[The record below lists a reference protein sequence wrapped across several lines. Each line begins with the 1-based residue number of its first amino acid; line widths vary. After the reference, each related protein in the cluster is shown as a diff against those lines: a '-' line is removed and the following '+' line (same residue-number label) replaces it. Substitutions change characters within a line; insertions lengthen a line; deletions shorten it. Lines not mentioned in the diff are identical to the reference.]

1 MFGGFMQLTKTTSW
15 GFIIGGLWASIGM
28 LAFFF
33 GILGVSD
40 DMEPAEEFKKLQDNQ
55 EMALVFFIISV
66 GVFGYLTKS
75 FVQLS
80 EAVNV
85 IAEWHTYVRI
95 MAIIMVGSLLVSMS
109 TWLIHGPDATL
120 ETQQASDA
128 VGNSVNSLFIIASAF
143 VQLII
148 AWFALKNGLGNQI
161 FKVFVAII
169 GVLSVLDLVN
179 MVVDGAGSESD
190 LAFITWIG
198 WAIAVVGIGVLGLVT
213 KEDA

>member
-1 MFGGFMQLTKTTSW
+1 MQLSKTTSW
-15 GFIIGGLWASIGM
+15 GFIIGALWARIGM

-66 GVFGYLTKS
+66 GVFGYLAKS
-75 FVQLS
+75 FVQLA

-85 IAEWHTYVRI
+85 TAEWHTYVRI

-109 TWLIHGPDATL
+109 TWLILGPDSTV
-120 ETQQASDA
+120 EIQKASDA

-148 AWFALKNGLGNQI
+148 AWFALKNGLGNLI
-161 FKVFVAII
+161 FKVFVGII
-169 GVLSVLDLVN
+169 GVLSVVDLVN
-179 MVVDGAGSESD
+179 IIVSRTDDSD
-190 LAFITWIG
+190 LGFITWIG
-198 WAIAVVGIGVLGLVT
+198 WAVAVLAIGVLGLVT

>member
-1 MFGGFMQLTKTTSW
+1 MQLSKTTSW
-15 GFIIGGLWASIGM
+15 GFIIGALWASIGM

-40 DMEPAEEFKKLQDNQ
+40 DIEPAEEFKKLQDNQ

-66 GVFGYLTKS
+66 GVFGYLAKS
-75 FVQLS
+75 FVQLA

-85 IAEWHTYVRI
+85 TAEWHTYVRI

-109 TWLIHGPDATL
+109 TWLILGPDSTV
-120 ETQQASDA
+120 EIQKASDA

-148 AWFALKNGLGNQI
+148 AWFALKNGLGNLI
-161 FKVFVAII
+161 FKVFVGII
-169 GVLSVLDLVN
+169 GVLSVVDLVN
-179 MVVDGAGSESD
+179 IIVNRTDDSD
-190 LAFITWIG
+190 LGFITWIG
-198 WAIAVVGIGVLGLVT
+198 WAVAVLAIGVLGLVT

>member
-1 MFGGFMQLTKTTSW
+1 MQLSKTTSW
-15 GFIIGGLWASIGM
+15 GFIIGALWASIGM

-66 GVFGYLTKS
+66 GVFGYLAKS
-75 FVQLS
+75 FVQLA

-85 IAEWHTYVRI
+85 TPEWHTYVRI

-109 TWLIHGPDATL
+109 TWLILGPDSTV
-120 ETQQASDA
+120 EIQKASDA

-148 AWFALKNGLGNQI
+148 AWFALKNGLGNLI
-161 FKVFVAII
+161 FKVFVGII
-169 GVLSVLDLVN
+169 GGLSVVDLVN
-179 MVVDGAGSESD
+179 IIVSRTDDSD
-190 LAFITWIG
+190 LGFITWIG
-198 WAIAVVGIGVLGLVT
+198 WAVAVLAIGVLGLVT

>member
-1 MFGGFMQLTKTTSW
+1 MQLSKTTSW
-15 GFIIGGLWASIGM
+15 GFIIGALWASIGM

-66 GVFGYLTKS
+66 GVFGYLAKS
-75 FVQLS
+75 FVQLA

-85 IAEWHTYVRI
+85 TAEWHTYVRI

-109 TWLIHGPDATL
+109 TWLILGPDSTV
-120 ETQQASDA
+120 EIQKASDA

-148 AWFALKNGLGNQI
+148 AWFALKNGLGNLI
-161 FKVFVAII
+161 FKVFVGII
-169 GVLSVLDLVN
+169 GVLSVVDLVN
-179 MVVDGAGSESD
+179 IIVNRTDDSD
-190 LAFITWIG
+190 LGFITWIG
-198 WAIAVVGIGVLGLVT
+198 WAVAVLAIGVLGLVT

>member
-1 MFGGFMQLTKTTSW
+1 MQLSKTTSW
-15 GFIIGGLWASIGM
+15 GFIIGALWASIGM

-66 GVFGYLTKS
+66 GVFGYLAKS
-75 FVQLS
+75 FVQLA

-85 IAEWHTYVRI
+85 TAEWHTYVRI

-109 TWLIHGPDATL
+109 TWLILGPDSTV
-120 ETQQASDA
+120 EIQKASDA

-148 AWFALKNGLGNQI
+148 AWFALKNGLGNLI
-161 FKVFVAII
+161 FKVFVGII
-169 GVLSVLDLVN
+169 GVLSVVDLVN
-179 MVVDGAGSESD
+179 IIVSRTDDSD
-190 LAFITWIG
+190 LGFITWIG
-198 WAIAVVGIGVLGLVT
+198 WAVAVLAIGVLGLVT